1 MYIFILGL
9 DHSRTTITDIAL
21 GQKIGAISLGEVRRT
36 ISPRGHELENRTY
49 CSCGNS
55 YEECEIWQK
64 FTNGHLIES
73 ENTAIIDS
81 SKEIKHYRLNLA
93 KNDNVVTVLV
103 LRKFSDWHA
112 SALASRVR
120 NNRSTLRSVMADRQF
135 VKSNLR
141 LYLRRFVLI
150 AYTEW
155 LLTQFRFFFAI
166 KGKSY
171 VVTCSQDIE
180 RIAQGLGKFNTN
192 ASRHIVRGNR
202 ISQRDNIDL
211 NNFDE
216 SGLLQNFIKYWLE
229 RKNG

>member
-9 DHSRTTITDIAL
+9 DHSRTTITDIVL

-36 ISPRGHELENRTY
+36 ISPRGQELGNRNR
-49 CSCGNS
+49 CSCGNN
-55 YEECEIWQK
+55 YNECEIWQK
-64 FTNGHLIES
+64 FTNGSLLES
-73 ENTAIIDS
+73 GNTAIIDS
-81 SKEIKHYRLNLA
+81 SKEIKHYRLNFA
-93 KNDNVVTVLV
+93 KNDDVVTVLV
-103 LRKFSDWHA
+103 LRKFSDWHS

-120 NNRSTLRSVMADRQF
+120 NNRSTLRSIIADRQF
-135 VKSNLR
+135 IKSNLR
-141 LYLRRFVLI
+141 LYLRRFVFI

-155 LLTQFRFFFAI
+155 LLTQFRFLFAI

-180 RIAQGLGKFNTN
+180 RIAQRLGKFDVN

-202 ISQRDNIDL
+202 VSQSDQIYL
-211 NNFDE
+211 SNFDE
-216 SGLLQNFIKYWLE
+216 SGSLQTFIKYWLE